1 MTGST
6 AHGHSRLFHA
16 LRHLAGPQVE
26 RPRAIGDLA
35 INHDIQTAAY
45 EQEAFAVVVICGE
58 IAGGFQHAWG
68 HP

>member
-16 LRHLAGPQVE
+16 LRHLPGPQAE

-58 IAGGFQHAWG
+58 IARGFQHAWG